1 MQEHADIVFAN
12 EAFYHAFQLKDLEAM
27 DGIWARRV
35 PVACTHPGW
44 PALSGRDQIMQSWS
58 AIFAN
63 PDAPSVVCRG
73 ARARRYGETAF
84 VTCYEEIGDSLLAA
98 TNIFVREDGTWKLVH
113 HQAGPCHA
121 EPRELAEEEEDPR
134 LQ

>member
-1 MQEHADIVFAN
+1 MQEHAEIVFAN
-12 EAFYHAFQLKDLEAM
+12 DAFYHAFQMKDLEAM

-35 PVACTHPGW
+35 PVACIHPGW
-44 PALSGRDQIMQSWS
+44 PSLSGRDQVMQSWS

-63 PDAPSVVCRG
+63 PEAQTVTCRG
-73 ARARRYGETAF
+73 AKARRYGEAAF
-84 VTCYEEIGDSLLAA
+84 VTCYEVIGDSLLAA
-98 TNIFVREDGTWKLVH
+98 TNFLVREDGAWKLVH

-121 EPRELAEEEEDPR
+121 PPSDLEEEDASS